1 MKKNLKELLDKAN
14 ELRALFV
21 LGQRVIPFLEE
32 IFIFVSEIEPLLEEI
47 NSSIAENL
55 KKMPSATKQLS
66 KVTEATELATTEIMD
81 ILDNLTFKTD
91 VISRNLNQLR
101 EIKDHHI
108 AVSTRLLEIL
118 HKAIQANEN
127 LSNYLPEISKVMTM
141 IKENEAAL
149 FDKTIR
155 ETNSIL
161 DSINMDSSS
170 IMMSLQVQDITSQ
183 QLAAV
188 NHLIETVQ
196 EKLMKIIEKFD
207 KTKIENLIDKPEINT
222 STNVTKL
229 HREIAFD
236 PDAVK
241 TIEEKSDMQSSV
253 DELIKMHKS
262 EIYKEDKHTNTLQED
277 IDKLVSAD
285 LNEIESENFD
295 FDSLK
300 KQLET
305 EELEQNSGNTST
317 ENQEIEQPKE
327 ENFEN
332 FDLDNLDEPF
342 SQDDIDALFGKK

>member
-1 MKKNLKELLDKAN
+1 MKKNLKEMLDKAN
-14 ELRALFV
+14 ELRALFIF
-21 LGQRVIPFLEE
+21 GQRVIPFLEE

-47 NSSIAENL
+47 NVSIAENL

-81 ILDNLTFKTD
+81 ILDNLTYKSD

-101 EIKDHHI
+101 EIKDHQI
-108 AVSTRLLEIL
+108 QASSKLLEII
-118 HKAIQANEN
+118 HKGIQANEN
-127 LSNYLPEISKVMTM
+127 LNDYLPEISKAMEM
-141 IKENEAAL
+141 IKENEATQ
-149 FDKTIR
+149 FDKTIN

-196 EKLMKIIEKFD
+196 EKLMKIIEKFE
-207 KTKIENLIDKPEINT
+207 KTSIDTLIQKPDTE
-222 STNVTKL
+222 SDTNVSKL
-229 HREIAFD
+229 HRDIAFD

-241 TIEEKSDMQSSV
+241 TTKEKEGMQSSV
-253 DELIKMHKS
+253 DELIKMHKV
-262 EIYKEDKHTNTLQED
+262 ELNNEEPPEHTLQDE
-277 IDKLVSAD
+277 IDKLVAKD
-285 LNEIESENFD
+285 LNEIEYEEVD

-300 KQLET
+300 KQFESENNAQIADNVT
-305 EELEQNSGNTST
+305 VDQNEQ
-317 ENQEIEQPKE
+317 IEDI
-327 ENFEN
+327 NM
-332 FDLDNLDEPF
+332 DNLDEPF